1 MFEILKKNDIFRN
14 YKFWEA
20 YIYFSIDNEI
30 IKTIKNDKRNGT
42 LIKKNQKESDDLY
55 GRIVFAQLVSMA
67 DNMINFNFDMKK
79 LKELIKPIIK
89 HYNLNEESITI
100 IDDIIHKN
108 NLRKSILLND
118 EIKQFDVNELYKNF
132 DVFGSINLNIIDDPN
147 NNNNEKLEDIFNNP
161 KDDDKDEEK
170 KE

>member
-1 MFEILKKNDIFRN
+1 MDDNSNN
-14 YKFWEA
+14 Y
-20 YIYFSIDNEI
+20 N
-30 IKTIKNDKRNGT
+30 
-42 LIKKNQKESDDLY
+42 
-55 GRIVFAQLVSMA
+55 V
-67 DNMINFNFDMKK
+67 DMKK
-79 LKELIKPIIK
+79 LKELIKTIIK

-132 DVFGSINLNIIDDPN
+132 DVFGTINLNIIDDPN